1 MPLVQTGIDSFRPDI
16 CAHGYVS
23 DFDISQIS
31 GTVDFSD
38 QIVPTQRAY
47 KLQQS
52 GTIWKPLCSAP
63 HNPPRVEMDEET
75 TGQAEPMHTE
85 TSWNMEI

>member
-1 MPLVQTGIDSFRPDI
+1 MPLVQTGIGSFRPDI
-16 CAHGYVS
+16 CAHGYIS

-31 GTVDFSD
+31 MTVDFSD
-38 QIVPTQRAY
+38 QIVLTQRSY

-52 GTIWKPLCSAP
+52 GTICKPFCSAP
-63 HNPPRVEMDEET
+63 HRVEIDEET

-85 TSWNMEI
+85 TFWNTEI